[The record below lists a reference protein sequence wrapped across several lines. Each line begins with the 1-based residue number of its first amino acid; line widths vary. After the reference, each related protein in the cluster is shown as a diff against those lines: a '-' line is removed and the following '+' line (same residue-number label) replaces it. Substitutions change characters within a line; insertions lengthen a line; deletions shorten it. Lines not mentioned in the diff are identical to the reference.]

1 MLDQLAKMDMSIY
14 FQTVIFLL
22 FIALLLRLQWKMGS
36 LGHVLANVLR
46 YAVLLFIF
54 IYLFLNWAS
63 DVNPTLRNSSILI
76 MTLINIYMLWQ
87 TIVAAMELPYRRSL
101 TSCVEGVCTADDL
114 EQAFTTGKRF
124 YKVRYFFAALTCGG
138 SPFHF
143 LAAVAAE
150 RTRDDLHRVFVGL
163 DPKASVFGASLYF
176 QFLRTAL
183 NADKSMPGDKR
194 SERQRA
200 VEALARDPWLTE
212 KTSDFLH
219 HLLASPEELLD
230 AGLKESLRS
239 EGKMV

>member
-1 MLDQLAKMDMSIY
+1 MLDQLAQVDMSIY
-14 FQTVIFLL
+14 FQTIMFIV
-22 FIALLLRLQWKMGS
+22 FIALVIRLHWKMGS
-36 LGHVLANVLR
+36 IPHMMVSGAKYLIFV
-46 YAVLLFIF
+46 FIF

-63 DVNPTLRNSSILI
+63 DVNPTLRSSSILI

-87 TIVAAMELPYRRSL
+87 TIVAFTELPYRRALSG
-101 TSCVEGVCTADDL
+101 CVDGACTADDL
-114 EQAFTTGKRF
+114 EQAFSTGKRF

-150 RTRDDLHRVFVGL
+150 RTRDDLHRVFTGL

-176 QFLRTAL
+176 QFLRSAL
-183 NADKSMPGDKR
+183 AADKSMPGDKR

-239 EGKMV
+239 EGKMI